1 MESVSFFFISTKIS
15 FFIMKILGIETS
27 CDETGVAIYDT
38 YSRKIISEQLY
49 SQASKHANYG
59 GVVPELASRD
69 HLKKLIPLIN
79 LTIKESGSD
88 LNNIGGIAYTS
99 GPGLRGPLL
108 IGASV
113 AKSIAM
119 CLDKPSIGIHHME
132 AHLLINLLED
142 PAPSFPFLT
151 LLISGG
157 HCLLINAKSLG
168 EYEIVGQTIDD
179 AVGEAFDK
187 VAKILGLGYPGGPK
201 IEELSKEG
209 DPDAFKFP
217 RPMIDKKNCDFSFS
231 GLKTAVFYEYKKIQ
245 ETSDAFKAD
254 LAASFQA
261 AVAETLLHKVRM
273 AMTKTNLN
281 ELVIGGGV
289 ASNTY
294 IRDILIRGLDDKK
307 IYFPPISRCTDN
319 GAMIAYAGSFYL
331 KDVEKDLT
339 LNIKPRWPL
348 SDLNDG

>member
-1 MESVSFFFISTKIS
+1 MTTYFV
-15 FFIMKILGIETS
+15 MKILGIETS
-27 CDETGVAIYDT
+27 CDETGVAIYD
-38 YSRKIISEQLY
+38 SVSEDIISEQLY
-49 SQASKHANYG
+49 SQAAKHAEYG

-69 HLKKLIPLIN
+69 HLKKLIPLIR
-79 LTIKESGSD
+79 LTIKESGLELKD
-88 LNNIGGIAYTS
+88 IDGIAYTS

-108 IGASV
+108 IGAST
-113 AKSIAM
+113 AESIAM
-119 CLDKPSIGIHHME
+119 ALKKPSVGIHHME
-132 AHLLINLLED
+132 AHLLINLLEN

-168 EYEIVGQTIDD
+168 EYEIVGQTLDD

-187 VAKILGLGYPGGPK
+187 VAKILELGYPGGPK
-201 IEELSKEG
+201 IEAIAKQG
-209 DPDAFKFP
+209 DPNAFDFP
-217 RPMIDKKNCDFSFS
+217 RPMTAKKNCDFSFS
-231 GLKTAVFYEYKKIQ
+231 GLKTAVFYEFKKIKTID
-245 ETSDAFKAD
+245 ESIKAD

-261 AVAETLLHKVRM
+261 AVADTLV
-273 AMTKTNLN
+273 TKTKSAMEKTGLK

-289 ASNTY
+289 ASNKY
-294 IRDILIRGLDDKK
+294 IRDKLITSLE
-307 IYFPPISRCTDN
+307 ISNIFFPPIHRCTDN

-331 KDVEKDLT
+331 KDVNRDLT